1 MQLTAAEQQQVTA
14 WHARMS
20 EARQRRQTR
29 MNARIVWFSD
39 RFERGLQLTMSQRLR
54 VACQLLRDQIVIN
67 LSVPVVKVR
76 RKRTRDT
83 AWGAKGS
90 SYTWVDPAS
99 RSRPGEYPHAE
110 TTRLMKDVFYDMV
123 TPLRGIVGTSLKY
136 GVRLELEM
144 NRSFLRRTLLEM
156 QPIIADILTR
166 GTSATMR
173 II

>member
-1 MQLTAAEQQQVTA
+1 MTAARE
-14 WHARMS
+14 
-20 EARQRRQTR
+20 RRQTR

-54 VACQLLRDQIVIN
+54 VACQLLTDQIKIN
-67 LSVPVVKVR
+67 LSKPVIVFH

-83 AWGAKGS
+83 TRFPHGGPIGS
-90 SYTWVDPAS
+90 QYRWVDPTS
-99 RSRPGEYPHAE
+99 RSRPGEFPRADY
-110 TTRLMKDVFYDMV
+110 TRLMKDIFSDMP

-136 GVRLELEM
+136 GVKLELEM
-144 NRSFLRRTLLEM
+144 NRSFLRRTLWEM
-156 QPIIADILTR
+156 QPILADILTR